1 MTMDESAPERNG
13 PDNGSEALDEARS
26 RRVALGDAAERVEDL
41 IARPASDPDWTTRVA
56 EATDGLLEAFEG
68 HVDEVEGENGLLLQ
82 VQTDQPRLSN
92 GVKRMYAEHVE
103 IRAVLDEV
111 LVLVRSCGGPC
122 DETVAETI
130 RLATVDLLRL
140 ISRHRQAGA
149 DLVYKAYNVDIGG
162 G

>member
-1 MTMDESAPERNG
+1 MTMDESTPDRTAA
-13 PDNGSEALDEARS
+13 DNGSEALDEARS
-26 RRVALGDAAERVEDL
+26 RRFAMGDAADRVEDL

-56 EATDGLLEAFEG
+56 DAMDGLLDAFDG
-68 HVDEVEGENGLLLQ
+68 HVTEVEGDDGLLPQ
-82 VQTDQPRLSN
+82 VVAEQPRLVN

-103 IRAVLDEV
+103 IRSVLDEV
-111 LVLVRSCGGPC
+111 LALVRSCSGGC
-122 DETVAETI
+122 DETVAESI

-149 DLVYKAYNVDIGG
+149 DLVYKAYSVDIGG

>member
-1 MTMDESAPERNG
+1 MTMDEPVGGDTEAG
-13 PDNGSEALDEARS
+13 GDSEALEEARS
-26 RRVALGDAAERVEDL
+26 RRLALGDAADLVEDL
-41 IARPASDPDWTTRVA
+41 IARPALDPRWTSRVG
-56 EATDGLLEAFEG
+56 EAMEDLLGAFDD
-68 HVDEVEGENGLLLQ
+68 HVTEVEGEDGLLPQLT
-82 VQTDQPRLSN
+82 TDAPRLSN

-103 IRAVLDEV
+103 LRGVVDSVLA
-111 LVLVRSCGGPC
+111 LVRRCGDGC
-122 DETVAETI
+122 DQTAVESI